1 MLPPTRLI
9 IISLTLY
16 FVFPLQIKNGTVW
29 HLYCYY
35 CTFTAVDTNGSDDY
49 ADDVCSLNEETECD
63 VPPSFEDNWLV
74 DPDVPLI
81 EQE

>member
-1 MLPPTRLI
+1 M
-9 IISLTLY
+9 
-16 FVFPLQIKNGTVW
+16 
-29 HLYCYY
+29 
-35 CTFTAVDTNGSDDY
+35 FTAVDTNGSDDY

-63 VPPSFEDNWLV
+63 VPSFEDNQLV